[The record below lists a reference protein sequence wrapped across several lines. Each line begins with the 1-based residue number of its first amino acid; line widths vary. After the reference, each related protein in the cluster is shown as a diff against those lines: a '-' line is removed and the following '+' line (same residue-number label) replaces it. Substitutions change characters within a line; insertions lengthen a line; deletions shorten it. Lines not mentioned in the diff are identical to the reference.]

1 LKKTDRIIAVK
12 RRPNQNRIESIQL
25 SQSPV
30 TASTMAPTVQ
40 SLVWIFYASFFIAVT
55 ILNNDENIVD
65 VEAFVAPS
73 RYLNNKSSPRNS
85 RKNSNRSSRIF
96 LGGGGT
102 EKTETA
108 INKQL
113 QQQQPLVTMTSN
125 DDVVNPSSTRTN
137 VTLSFPPFYSL
148 MDVRPGEFIASE
160 PFVCCAPADECN
172 DSNGGCSARHQ
183 FRVKLYPRGG
193 GDNTRKSRPEEVVGL
208 YLQYLGS
215 EGSSSKDET
224 NDSVDTTFSLRLKGR
239 QRQQRFDVE
248 WRAGMRF
255 VSDAKDSN
263 LNQGDAK
270 DFGFPLMQT
279 NLLKDFV
286 GIVDTN
292 EGMYDPTPIVV
303 EAEVL
308 IHNTALEESLLQ
320 SSSVQNTDTTIKL
333 ELSPATGN
341 NDSSRS
347 PLNKDIRLREDGKI
361 YAHDTER
368 VRVGKIVVPVLS
380 RLSQRPKM
388 FERGTYPG
396 VEYRILRI
404 LKDDQERF
412 TSCPGAQYELKPV
425 YPLVGQLER
434 QWPVRVKEED
444 IPRLYTPS
452 MYNILSVFGSLFLAA
467 SGLFTSFLLSQ
478 AISLFFIPSKSMDP
492 TLKVGDV
499 LLVDKLSSRSFLRQ
513 SSRNKVGDIVLFSP
527 PSELQQIVA
536 RNGGKLSSRDLF
548 VKRIAA
554 STGDK
559 VTIYKD
565 GNVEVND
572 ENVVDGRRDLCEAEP
587 LRLIEKYIQPSQ
599 DRIID
604 PKEVFVMGD
613 CSSVS
618 VDSRVWGPLETKQIV
633 GRPILRLWPLER
645 FGKVE

>member
-1 LKKTDRIIAVK
+1 MT
-12 RRPNQNRIESIQL
+12 
-25 SQSPV
+25 
-30 TASTMAPTVQ
+30 PTVQ
-40 SLVWIFYASFFIAVT
+40 SLTRIFYASFLIAAT
-55 ILNNDENIVD
+55 ILKNNENVVD
-65 VEAFVAPS
+65 VEAFIAPS
-73 RYLNNKSSPRNS
+73 GRLNNKSSPRNS
-85 RKNSNRSSRIF
+85 RNNANGSSRIF
-96 LGGGGT
+96 LGGEGA
-102 EKTETA
+102 EKTE
-108 INKQL
+108 IDVSK

-125 DDVVNPSSTRTN
+125 DDAVNLSSTRTN

-148 MDVRPGEFIASE
+148 MDVRPGEYIASE
-160 PFVCCAPADECN
+160 PFVCCAPAPAGEYID
-172 DSNGGCSARHQ
+172 GGSPMRHQ

-193 GDNTRKSRPEEVVGL
+193 GDGTKKKRPDEVVGL
-208 YLQYLGS
+208 YLQYLGI
-215 EGSSSKDET
+215 EGSSSSSNDKT
-224 NDSVDTTFSLRLKGR
+224 KDSVDATFALRLRGR
-239 QRQQRFDVE
+239 QGQQRFAIE

-255 VSDAKDSN
+255 VSDEMESN
-263 LNQGDAK
+263 LSKGDAK
-270 DFGFPLMQT
+270 DFGFPFLQT
-279 NLLKDFV
+279 PLLKDFL

-292 EGMYDPTPIVV
+292 EGMYDPTPIEV

-320 SSSVQNTDTTIKL
+320 SSSVQNTDTTTKL
-333 ELSPATGN
+333 ELSPA
-341 NDSSRS
+341 NDASPS
-347 PLNKDIRLREDGKI
+347 PLNKDIRRREDGKI

-380 RLSQRPKM
+380 SLRQRPKM

-412 TSCPGAQYELKPV
+412 TSCPGAKYELKPV
-425 YPLVGQLER
+425 YRLVGQLER
-434 QWPVRVKEED
+434 QWPIRVKEED
-444 IPRLYTPS
+444 IPRLYTPN
-452 MYNILSVFGSLFLAA
+452 MYNVLSVFGSLFLAA
-467 SGLFTSFLLSQ
+467 SGLFSAFLLSQ

-492 TLKVGDV
+492 TLQVGDV
-499 LLVDKLSSRSFLRQ
+499 LLVDKLSSRSVLGQ
-513 SSRNKVGDIVLFSP
+513 SSRKKVGDIVLFSP

-587 LRLIEKYIQPSQ
+587 LRLIEQYIQPSQ

-604 PKEVFVMGD
+604 EKEVFVMGD

-618 VDSRVWGPLETKQIV
+618 VDSRVWGPLETKNIV

-645 FGKVE
+645 FGKVD